1 MFCPVCR
8 DMTRDMYVSVGP
20 EEVFKIHKFEKNNQ
34 FIYLDCS
41 AKIKD
46 KRYKTDYII
55 NGVDNT
61 FEVSIAEMEPEGG
74 SVDKAQTPHFF
85 FYIQSVC
92 KQCLCTHAYGSDLE
106 LDLLNKKVTNIGVES
121 ETVILLTEP
130 TKYHLSLNYSDN
142 EMIISRCAEDE
153 DGEVIDDDRQ
163 FHTALVDLDF
173 SQPAKVVRK
182 IKTIMVFS

>member
-1 MFCPVCR
+1 M
-8 DMTRDMYVSVGP
+8 
-20 EEVFKIHKFEKNNQ
+20 
-34 FIYLDCS
+34 DCT

-46 KRYKTDYII
+46 KRYKTNYIV

-61 FEVSIAEMEPEGG
+61 FEVSIAEIAPEGEP
-74 SVDKAQTPHFF
+74 VDKAQTPYFF

-92 KQCLCTHAYGSDLE
+92 KRCHCTHAYGSDLE
-106 LDLLNKKVTNIGVES
+106 LDLLNKKVTNIGVVS

-130 TKYHLSLNYSDN
+130 TKYHLSLNYDDK
-142 EMIISRCAEDE
+142 EMIISRCIQDE
-153 DGEVIDDDRQ
+153 DGIVEDDDKQ